1 VTGTFGTLGLFG
13 TLGSLGDLVEDI
25 VVGLTEP
32 LGRGTD
38 AAGDIVR
45 TRGGSAANVASAAA
59 QLGRVPA
66 RYLGCIGPDAT
77 GDGLVAGLERDG
89 VEVRVQ
95 RRGCTGAIVIL
106 VEPGG
111 ERTMVPNRG
120 ASMLLETIPD
130 DWLEGLALLHVPAY
144 GFCAEPLATSTLEAL
159 RRARDRGIATSI
171 DASSVGALRTYG
183 RDRIRA
189 LLSDIAPDHLI
200 ANADEAEFLGLD
212 EPGYLEYTALV
223 VKHGSAPT
231 EARPPGGEWLEV
243 PVVPVEAVLDTTGAG
258 DAFAAGYL
266 SAVIVGD
273 GIAAACAAGNAWAAH
288 ALGRAGAL

>member
-1 VTGTFGTLGLFG
+1 MTG

-25 VVGLTEP
+25 VVTLTEP
-32 LGRGTD
+32 LAIGTD

-66 RYLGCIGPDAT
+66 RYLGCVGPDST

-89 VEVRVQ
+89 VDVRVQ

-120 ASMLLETIPD
+120 AAVLLETIAD
-130 DWLEGLALLHVPAY
+130 DWLDGLAVLHVPAY
-144 GFCAEPLATSTLEAL
+144 GFCAEPIAISATNAL
-159 RRARDRGIATSI
+159 QRARARGVTTSI
-171 DASSVGALRTYG
+171 DASSVGALRMYG

-189 LLSDIAPDHLI
+189 LLSDISPDHLI
-200 ANADEAEFLGLD
+200 ANADEAGFLGLD
-212 EPGYLEYTALV
+212 EPGYLPYTTLV

-243 PVVPVEAVLDTTGAG
+243 PVAGVDDVRDTTGAG

-266 SAVIVGD
+266 SSVILGD
-273 GIAAACAAGNAWAAH
+273 DITAACAAGNASAAR

>member
-1 VTGTFGTLGLFG
+1 MTG

-25 VVGLTEP
+25 VVTLSEP
-32 LGRGTD
+32 LSIGTD

-66 RYLGCIGPDAT
+66 RYLGCVGPDAT
-77 GDGLVAGLERDG
+77 GDGLVAGLELEG

-95 RRGCTGAIVIL
+95 RRGCTGAIVII

-120 ASMLLETIPD
+120 SSTLLETITD
-130 DWLEGLALLHVPAY
+130 DWLDGLAVLHVPAY
-144 GFCAEPLATSTLEAL
+144 GFCAEPIASSAVNAL
-159 RRARDRGIATSI
+159 QRARARGVTTSI

-183 RDRIRA
+183 RERIRA
-189 LLSDIAPDHLI
+189 LLSELSPDHLL
-200 ANADEAEFLGLD
+200 ANSDEAEFLGLD
-212 EPGYLEYTALV
+212 EPGHLPYSTLV

-243 PVVPVEAVLDTTGAG
+243 PVARVPEVRDTTGAG

-266 SAVIVGD
+266 SAVVLGD
-273 GIAAACAAGNAWAAH
+273 HLNAACAAGNAWAARS
-288 ALGRAGAL
+288 LGRAGAL

>member
-1 VTGTFGTLGLFG
+1 MTGA
-13 TLGSLGDLVEDI
+13 LGSLGDLVEDI
-25 VVGLTEP
+25 VVGLEEP
-32 LGRGTD
+32 LAIGTD

-59 QLGRVPA
+59 LLGRVPA
-66 RYLGCIGPDAT
+66 RYLGCVGPDAT

-89 VEVRVQ
+89 VDVRVQ

-120 ASMLLETIPD
+120 AAVLLERIDD
-130 DWLEGLALLHVPAY
+130 DWLDGLAVLHVPAY
-144 GFCAEPLATSTLEAL
+144 GLGAEPIGTTAIDVL
-159 RRARDRGIATSI
+159 RRARERGIATSI
-171 DASSVGALRTYG
+171 DASSVGMLRTFG

-189 LLSDIAPDHLI
+189 LLTAIAPDHLL

-212 EPGYLEYTALV
+212 EPGYLPYTTVV
-223 VKHGSAPT
+223 VKHGAQPT
-231 EARPPGGEWLEV
+231 VARLPGGERLEV
-243 PVVPVEAVLDTTGAG
+243 PVVPVDEVRDTTGAG

-266 SAVIVGD
+266 SAVILGD
-273 GIAAACAAGNAWAAH
+273 DIATGCAAGNAWAAH